1 MKLYFLKQECLD
13 TLKKNINHNIKHYM
27 EKDNKWVYDYLEDD
41 KPFLEFKYEVNDFS
55 LKTEGFDSI
64 SAMDLENSK
73 ILYEN
78 LKMISDSAAVDE
90 RLWAGLTHSIFY
102 NFVQERWK
110 HDEANMQHENYI
122 KSRYFYSE
130 KSKGV
135 FRNTL
140 SKLWWIGRLTY
151 DDTRQDPYELTNVL
165 GKGDMATR
173 VNDMFTSN
181 FSRNT
186 KSGHAFLS
194 AVKEFEDNEIK
205 IGGYTYRKA
214 VQYMN
219 AFGGITLIDY
229 LTEEEIKDVVY
240 KKIEKI
246 LRDPNNTDSSAKA
259 IRCKL

>member
-1 MKLYFLKQECLD
+1 MKLYFLKQDCLD
-13 TLKKNINHNIKHYM
+13 TLKKNISYNINHYS
-27 EKDNKWVYDYLEDD
+27 EKDNKWIFDYLEDD
-41 KPFLEFKYEVNDFS
+41 KPFLEFKHEVNDFN
-55 LKTEGFDSI
+55 LKAEGFDSA

-73 ILYEN
+73 ILYDN

-110 HDEANMQHENYI
+110 KDTENMKQENYI

-130 KSKGV
+130 KSKGI

-151 DDTRQDPYELTNVL
+151 DESRENPYELTDVL
-165 GKGDMATR
+165 GNGDMATR
-173 VNDMFTSN
+173 VSDIFTSN
-181 FSRNT
+181 FSRNL
-186 KSGHAFLS
+186 KVGHAFLS
-194 AVKEFEDNEIK
+194 AVKEFEDNGVK
-205 IGGYTYRKA
+205 VNGNTYRKT

-229 LTEEEIKDVVY
+229 LTEKEITDVVY
-240 KKIEKI
+240 KKIEKT
-246 LRDPNNTDSSAKA
+246 LKESGN
-259 IRCKL
+259 

>member
-13 TLKKNINHNIKHYM
+13 ILKNNIAYNIENYSQ
-27 EKDNKWVYDYLEDD
+27 DNNKWIYDYLEIET
-41 KPFLEFKYEVNDFS
+41 PFLPFKYETKEFE
-55 LKTEGFDSI
+55 LKTEGFDSS

-78 LKMISDSAAVDE
+78 LKGISESAASDE
-90 RLWAGLTHSIFY
+90 RLWAGLTHSNFY
-102 NFVQERWK
+102 SFVQKRWAY
-110 HDEANMQHENYI
+110 DVENMKHENYI

-130 KSKGV
+130 TSKGI

-140 SKLWWIGRLTY
+140 SKLWWIGKLTY
-151 DDTRQDPYELTNVL
+151 DESRNDPYELTNVL
-165 GKGDMATR
+165 GSGDMATR

-181 FSRNT
+181 FSRNP

-194 AVKEFEDNEIK
+194 AIKEFEDQGIK

-229 LTEEEIKDVVY
+229 LTEAEIKKTVY
-240 KKIEKI
+240 TKIEKI
-246 LRDPNNTDSSAKA
+246 LMEPENTDLSAKT
-259 IRCKL
+259 IRSN